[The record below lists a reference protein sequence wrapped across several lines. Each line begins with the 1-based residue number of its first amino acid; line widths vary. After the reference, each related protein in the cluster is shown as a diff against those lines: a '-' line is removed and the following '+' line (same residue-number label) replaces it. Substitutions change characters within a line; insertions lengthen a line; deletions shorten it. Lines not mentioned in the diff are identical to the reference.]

1 MGTRYVANLALNQP
15 SLRFSHEAE
24 QAATPARV
32 TAARRA
38 IAQENH
44 AAALQ
49 SDDVRWMFA
58 QQVQSS
64 IEGGRAAIVRPQVRQ
79 QLVADA
85 QRLGLRP
92 FDANLVIAIAQDA
105 ARHGEDLHET
115 AVHRLAMVPARH
127 PASKIGPLMLLGAA
141 VGLAAGLVALFI
153 AWIMG

>member
-1 MGTRYVANLALNQP
+1 MGPRYVTNLALKKP
-15 SLRFSHEAE
+15 SLRISHESE
-24 QAATPARV
+24 ETPSPARIA
-32 TAARRA
+32 AARRA

-58 QQVQSS
+58 QQVQTA
-64 IEGGRAAIVRPQVRQ
+64 IEGGRAAIVRPQIRQ
-79 QLVADA
+79 QLVSDA
-85 QRLGLRP
+85 QRMGLRP

-115 AVHRLAMVPARH
+115 AAHRLAMVPSGRT
-127 PASKIGPLMLLGAA
+127 SKLGPLMLMGAA